1 MAGVLMKQKVGI
13 EFDEV
18 TNKLGGD
25 DEQKTVDGKD
35 PSEVIAAR
43 QERRTT
49 MELEREKMRD
59 QIRNKYNLHKKCL
72 LIALFV
78 SFAVFPSTFADSSLA
93 NLVVD
98 PPNCG
103 PPRAQPKGAL
113 TAAAAADSAVGGGI
127 GILGCVVVGLAVVGS
142 LVAAAVWTERVIYR
156 RLPGR
161 ECTPDASAPLDEP
174 ELKAAKPPQA
184 SVV

>member
-1 MAGVLMKQKVGI
+1 MAGVLMKQK
-13 EFDEV
+13 
-18 TNKLGGD
+18 
-25 DEQKTVDGKD
+25 
-35 PSEVIAAR
+35 VIAAR

-93 NLVVD
+93 NLVVG

-113 TAAAAADSAVGGGI
+113 TAAAAADSAAAVGGGI